1 MFVGINDEEEEG
13 VWKITRTDEILKD
26 FNKYFFILHDIIIK
40 NRLDNIFVKYLFDSL
55 KNCLSALGTIMWG
68 GGGKPL

>member
-1 MFVGINDEEEEG
+1 MGINDEEEEG

-40 NRLDNIFVKYLFDSL
+40 NRLDNIFVKYLFDSFV
-55 KNCLSALGTIMWG
+55 CLH
-68 GGGKPL
+68 